1 LAEEVEISNVGGENG
16 VASEATLASLTR
28 AIEKLAAQ
36 SGADPRKLTGKLI
49 DLENKKRT
57 SGIKVFD
64 TNREAL
70 EEHTE
75 EVKESTNA
83 ISKLGR
89 GVGSLLVSAIGALVG
104 TTLNFSKELL
114 LGGDRLS
121 DFSQHIPIIG
131 SIITPLIQGLD
142 NTIDNFREL
151 TGVGVDFG
159 TSLFDARLA
168 AAQSG
173 LSLETFTQTLKNNS
187 EALALFYGGA
197 NAGARVFRNVSGIV
211 QKDFGQTFSNLGMTM
226 AETAEYTA
234 DYLILS
240 KRLNRNQ
247 QISDQQ
253 LAQGT
258 ASYVL
263 MLDKLSKI
271 TGKQRDQIA
280 ADLQDQLQDARIEAI
295 LGTLI
300 EPARESLQEVLAI
313 TGSASPELNAAIKDM
328 VATGGAPISDF
339 ARALANANPELAVL
353 ARGLR
358 DGTVSSE
365 EFMEGV
371 RKAADSAGQFDEK
384 AFAAAATAGNEFALA
399 MLTIRRFSN
408 VGKGATEAVDA
419 QILAMEKGAQGLL
432 DFERRITEIRNLLVG
447 KLIESGVFDKLTE
460 TLNGFVDYFTK
471 GEGLNT
477 LKTAITDF
485 SNWLSGLLADIQT
498 IGIGQTITNRIEN
511 MLSALFSPTII
522 DTPKGPEIQKSKFDQ
537 FIENNIEPIFDK
549 VGIALKSGLE
559 SLLSSEAA
567 KTALIAGI
575 GLMLAP
581 LAAGA
586 AVGGGAALAGA
597 GTRAGMTAVAGG
609 AASFAN
615 PATML
620 GLTMLTGAILGIATA
635 LNIAKDAF
643 VPFGEMV
650 KTSLEGVAEV
660 VRSTE
665 GPIKAALTGISTVI
679 DSIGTAFKDI
689 GTGVR
694 TALEPVAGI
703 ITSFQEP
710 IKAALTGISTVID
723 SIGTAFTNIGTGVRT
738 ALEPVAGIITSFQE
752 PIKAALTGIS
762 TVIKSILDGISSTIS
777 TIGTTITDGITTVS
791 DSIGNVL
798 TKISE
803 YKTAGVDATTKQI
816 TQLANIPGTNLL
828 QAAEGIERM
837 KTALEGFAPGF
848 WSGLGSA
855 LSFETSPVEDLEKFA
870 QAAPN
875 LESIKNSLTDIV
887 GITGL
892 DTNINALRDLAL
904 DADNIENYADAIS
917 ELVDKLEDLNEA
929 LKETV
934 QSRGRGRE
942 RVTTGEVIEN
952 ISANRLSEES
962 IVKLN
967 TTMQQILT
975 ILTQTKEIETR
986 IERNTSS
993 LGNNVASG
1001 RVSHIR

>member
-1 LAEEVEISNVGGENG
+1 MAEEVEISNVGGENG

-358 DGTVSSE
+358 DGHVSSE

-710 IKAALTGISTVID
+710 IKAALTGISTVI
-723 SIGTAFTNIGTGVRT
+723 
-738 ALEPVAGIITSFQE
+738 
-752 PIKAALTGIS
+752 
-762 TVIKSILDGISSTIS
+762 KSILDGISSTIS

-803 YKTAGVDATTKQI
+803 YKTAGVDATTNQI

>member
-1 LAEEVEISNVGGENG
+1 MAEEVEISNVGGENG

-57 SGIKVFD
+57 SGIKVFNN
-64 TNREAL
+64 NREAL

-75 EVKESTNA
+75 EVKESTKA

-159 TSLFDARLA
+159 TSLLDARLA

-173 LSLETFTQTLKNNS
+173 LSLETFTNTLKNNS
-187 EALALFYGGA
+187 EELALFYGGA
-197 NAGARVFRNVSGIV
+197 NAGARVFRDVSGIV
-211 QKDFGQTFSNLGMTM
+211 QKEFGQSFSNLGMIM

-240 KRLNRNQ
+240 RRLNRNS
-247 QISDQQ
+247 QIDRDK

-258 ASYVL
+258 ANYIF

-295 LGTLI
+295 LSTLSDT
-300 EPARESLQEVLAI
+300 AQAALQETLSI
-313 TGSASPELNAAIKDM
+313 TGSASPELNAAIKDL

-339 ARALANANPELAVL
+339 ARALISANADLSRL
-353 ARGLR
+353 SRGLR

-371 RKAADSAGQFDEK
+371 RKAANSAGQFDEK
-384 AFAAAATAGNEFALA
+384 ALAAAATAGGAGSEFALA
-399 MLTIRRFSN
+399 MLTIRRFSE
-408 VGKGATEAVDA
+408 VGKGATEAIKKQSEA
-419 QILAMEKGAQGLL
+419 QLGYQTALV
-432 DFERRITEIRNLLVG
+432 DFERRLTSFRNTISNE
-447 KLIESGVFDKLTE
+447 LIESGVLTQALT
-460 TLNGFVDYFTK
+460 TLSEFIDYFTK

-485 SNWLSGLLADIQT
+485 SNWLSGLLEDIKEK
-498 IGIGQTITNRIEN
+498 GIGATFGDMFN
-511 MLSALFSPTII
+511 
-522 DTPKGPEIQKSKFDQ
+522 G
-537 FIENNIEPIFDK
+537 FIENTLKPEMEKLGPILTD
-549 VGIALKSGLE
+549 ALKSLF
-559 SLLSSEAA
+559 SSEAA
-567 KTALIAGI
+567 QTALIAGI
-575 GLMLAP
+575 GLMFAP

-609 AASFAN
+609 VGSFAN
-615 PATML
+615 PASL
-620 GLTMLTGAILGIATA
+620 VGLTALTAAIYGIATA
-635 LNIAKDAF
+635 LDIAKDAF
-643 VPFGEMV
+643 PPFGEMV
-650 KTSLEGVAEV
+650 KTSLEGVADV

-665 GPIKAALTGISTVI
+665 GPITAALNGISTVV
-679 DSIGTAFKDI
+679 DSIGTAFTNF

-710 IKAALTGISTVID
+710 ITAALNGISSVI
-723 SIGTAFTNIGTGVRT
+723 
-738 ALEPVAGIITSFQE
+738 E
-752 PIKAALTGIS
+752 
-762 TVIKSILDGISSTIS
+762 SILDGISSTIS
-777 TIGTTITDGITTVS
+777 TIGTTINDGITTVS

-803 YKTAGVDATTKQI
+803 YKTAGVDATTNQI

-855 LSFETSPVEDLEKFA
+855 LSFENSPVEDLEKFA

-917 ELVDKLEDLNEA
+917 ELVDQLEDLNEA
-929 LKETV
+929 LRETV
-934 QSRGRGRE
+934 INRGRGRE

-952 ISANRLSEES
+952 ISANRLSEETIS
-962 IVKLN
+962 RLN
-967 TTMQQILT
+967 TTMQEILT
-975 ILTQTKEIETR
+975 VLTQTKEIETR

-993 LGNNVASG
+993 SGNNVSSG
-1001 RVSHIR
+1001 RVSIIR